1 MTYRGHVK
9 NGVIVFDEANPSL
22 PEGSAVEISPLP
34 SETGG
39 EHSDEI
45 PTLYEMFE
53 PFIGI
58 ADDLPADLSV
68 NHDHYLYGTP
78 KKTL

>member
-9 NGVIVFDEANPSL
+9 NGVIIFDENNP
-22 PEGSAVEISPLP
+22 PLP
-34 SETGG
+34 DGAVVDIVPLSSDASG
-39 EHSDEI
+39 EQSTEI

-58 ADDLPADLSV
+58 ADDLPPDLSI

-78 KKTL
+78 KIMP